1 MPKITS
7 RGKCRCCGQL
17 FDKSRMSTHL
27 KACVKRAGKTASPST
42 RGARSF
48 HLLVE
53 ARYNPYYWLH
63 LEVPTTITFGRLD
76 QVFRDIWLECCGHMS
91 AFRFPRPR
99 VPFRA
104 SGNFAQLLA
113 AAPAHSFE
121 DEMDDEQRL
130 MSVQLGKRLQPG
142 MKLEYEYDFG
152 STTALSLR
160 VLEEQPGSL
169 PKPKIRLLAR
179 NEPPEIRCSACG
191 KPATTICTECECQG
205 DGALCKACAADHE
218 CGEEMFL
225 PIVNSPRI
233 GVCGYC
239 GPSVEP

>member
-1 MPKITS
+1 MPKIAS
-7 RGKCRCCGQL
+7 RGKCRCCGES

-27 KACVKRAGKTASPST
+27 KTCAKLAGASASPTPRS
-42 RGARSF
+42 ARSF
-48 HLLVE
+48 HLVVE
-53 ARYNPYYWLH
+53 ARYSPHYWLH
-63 LEVPTTITFGRLD
+63 LEVPATARFGDLDRLL
-76 QVFRDIWLECCGHMS
+76 RDIWLECCGHMS

-113 AAPAHSFE
+113 AAAAHSFE

-130 MSVQLGKRLQPG
+130 MGVPVGKRLQPG
-142 MKLEYEYDFG
+142 AKLEYEYDFG
-152 STTALSLR
+152 STTELVIR
-160 VLEEQPGSL
+160 VLGERPCSL
-169 PKPKIRLLAR
+169 PKPRIRLLAR
-179 NEPPEIRCSACG
+179 NEPPEIRCTVCG

-205 DGALCKACAADHE
+205 DDALCKACAADHE

-225 PIVNSPRI
+225 PIVNSPRT